1 MNNREEKRPNAEPY
15 IFIID
20 LDGTIIGDCNYQ
32 CDLYNIIELVKKYR
46 MKGLN
51 QYTALCNKYLNESY
65 SVKSL
70 LVRPHFFTF
79 INAMKKLYPSSYF
92 YIYTASEK
100 KWANKEIAIIEKHNN
115 FKFDRPL
122 LTRDNCIM
130 DKYGNI
136 VKSVAKILPLISKT
150 IKIPNNYDISKRLL
164 IIDNNPTFIDYTD
177 NLLICPSY
185 NYMKFYD
192 LRETLPNYNKCDE
205 LKSYIN
211 RLVKEQRLGKISKKP
226 ENLEKTYKWLYK
238 KCKKINKYNSKYE
251 GDTFWKDLAVLIK
264 HYNITSYSPKIIT
277 EIQKTITKK
286 LDS

>member
-1 MNNREEKRPNAEPY
+1 MNNREERKPNTEPY

-32 CDLYNIIELVKKYR
+32 CDLYNIIELVKKYK

-51 QYTALCNKYLNESY
+51 QYTVLCNKYLNESY
-65 SVKSL
+65 SEKSL

-79 INAMKKLYPSSYF
+79 INSIKKLYPASYF

-100 KWANKEIAIIEKHNN
+100 KWANKEISIIEKNNN

-122 LTRDNCIM
+122 FTRDNCII

-136 VKSVAKILPLISKT
+136 MKSVSKILPLISKT
-150 IKIPNNYDISKRLL
+150 IKIPNNYEISKRLL

-177 NLLICPSY
+177 NLLLCPSY
-185 NYMKFYD
+185 NYTKFYD
-192 LRETLPNYNKCDE
+192 LRETLPKYNKCEE

-211 RLVKEQRLGKISKKP
+211 RLAKEQRIGKISKS

-238 KCKKINKYNSKYE
+238 KCKKINKYNFKYE
-251 GDTFWKDLAVLIK
+251 SDTFWKDLGALIK
-264 HYNITSYSPKIIT
+264 HYNITSYSPKIIG
-277 EIQKTITKK
+277 ELQKSINKH
-286 LDS
+286 

>member
-1 MNNREEKRPNAEPY
+1 MNKREEKRPNGEPY

-32 CDLYNIIELVKKYR
+32 CDLYNIIELVKKYK
-46 MKGLN
+46 MKGMN
-51 QYTALCNKYLNESY
+51 KYTALCNKYLNESY
-65 SVKSL
+65 SEKSL

-79 INAMKKLYPSSYF
+79 INAMKKMYPSSYF

-122 LTRDNCIM
+122 FTRDNCIM
-130 DKYGNI
+130 DKYCNI
-136 VKSVAKILPLISKT
+136 KKSVAKILPLISKT

-164 IIDNNPTFIDYTD
+164 IIDNNPTFIDYTE
-177 NLLICPSY
+177 NLLLCPSY

-192 LRETLPNYNKCDE
+192 LRETLPNYNKCEE
-205 LKSYIN
+205 LKSYIS
-211 RLVKEQRLGKISKKP
+211 RLTKEQRIGKISKKKP

-251 GDTFWKDLAVLIK
+251 DDTFWKDMVALIK
-264 HYNITSYSPKIIT
+264 HYNITSYSPKIIA
-277 EIQKTITKK
+277 EIQKTITKN
-286 LDS
+286 S

>member
-65 SVKSL
+65 SEKSL

-122 LTRDNCIM
+122 FARDNCIM

-136 VKSVAKILPLISKT
+136 KKSVSKILPLISKT

-192 LRETLPNYNKCDE
+192 LRETLPNYNKCEE
-205 LKSYIN
+205 LKSYVN

-238 KCKKINKYNSKYE
+238 KCKKINKYNSKYD

-264 HYNITSYSPKIIT
+264 HYNITSYSPKIIA
-277 EIQKTITKK
+277 EIQKTLNK
-286 LDS
+286 S

>member
-1 MNNREEKRPNAEPY
+1 MNNKEEKGGNAEPY

-32 CDLYNIIELVKKYR
+32 CDLYNIIELVKKYK

-51 QYTALCNKYLNESY
+51 KYTALCNKYLNESY
-65 SVKSL
+65 SEKSL

-136 VKSVAKILPLISKT
+136 KKSVAKILPLISKT
-150 IKIPNNYDISKRLL
+150 IKIPNNYDIGKRLL
-164 IIDNNPTFIDYTD
+164 IIDNNPTFIDYTE

-192 LRETLPNYNKCDE
+192 LRETLPNYYKCEE
-205 LKSYIN
+205 LKSYIS
-211 RLVKEQRLGKISKKP
+211 RLIREQRLSKISKKS

-264 HYNITSYSPKIIT
+264 HYGITSYSPKIIA

>member
-1 MNNREEKRPNAEPY
+1 MNNREEKRSNADPY

-32 CDLYNIIELVKKYR
+32 CDLYNIIELVKKYK

-51 QYTALCNKYLNESY
+51 KYTALCNKYLNESY
-65 SVKSL
+65 SEKSL

-79 INAMKKLYPSSYF
+79 INAMKKLYPESYF

-122 LTRDNCIM
+122 FTRDNCII
-130 DKYGNI
+130 DKYGDI
-136 VKSVAKILPLISKT
+136 KKSVAKILPLISKN

-164 IIDNNPTFIDYTD
+164 IIDNNPTFIDYTN

-192 LRETLPNYNKCDE
+192 LRETLPNYNKCEE

-211 RLVKEQRLGKISKKP
+211 RLIKEQRLSKISKKS

-238 KCKKINKYNSKYE
+238 KCKKINKYNTKYE
-251 GDTFWKDLAVLIK
+251 GDTFWKDLAALIK
-264 HYNITSYSPKIIT
+264 HYSITSYSPKIIT
-277 EIQKTITKK
+277 EIQKSVNKN
-286 LDS
+286 

>member
-1 MNNREEKRPNAEPY
+1 
-15 IFIID
+15 
-20 LDGTIIGDCNYQ
+20 
-32 CDLYNIIELVKKYR
+32 
-46 MKGLN
+46 
-51 QYTALCNKYLNESY
+51 
-65 SVKSL
+65 
-70 LVRPHFFTF
+70 
-79 INAMKKLYPSSYF
+79 MKKLYPSSYF

-150 IKIPNNYDISKRLL
+150 IKIPNNFDISKRLL